1 MSISNFCVSESS
13 NSKFLE
19 DLEKETKIHAKD
31 LQIRL
36 NGLIEEELN
45 EEKRSLLFK
54 LEKHRIEQIEAFFQ
68 DNRSQSN
75 VLENQEDISGSDKD
89 EVDKNQKQT
98 NDEEECTIQFSK
110 FNPKGKKRGSLFA
123 TSLNSCIQNKFKRY
137 SAVQDKIGDTLSKM
151 GLQKWY
157 QGQQDT
163 NYLNL
168 EEFKDEKN
176 EEENSEANSLK
187 KEDLESDDSHEE
199 STFPEIQRSVQFAMI
214 KVIPLNN
221 HKLEFSENKLINLV
235 NLAKPNNGEEINKSC
250 QNKNEMN
257 GFFLIDSTGLSDFE
271 PSPKN
276 HIPLQTDCNIS
287 EPVKIQ
293 LSLNSIVEKNI
304 NSLFFNSTAKE
315 IMRVTADSLETA
327 YDVSF
332 QQNKVQV
339 KATSSK
345 IREKS
350 WCLPN
355 EIQLTLDSKN
365 QNQFKLQIQ
374 RGFFGAFV
382 NFPVESFNQ
391 KIRLEKGF
399 VCLLDF
405 KRGFLVSHVI
415 SKFEDKSRE
424 LIKLIE
430 HENTI
435 LVCGNLSPK
444 NNVQL
449 GNYLR
454 KQSEIPSCASS
465 CSSSFSVSSQKLR
478 KNFLRTIL
486 MERNVNGVVLTKI
499 KYLDRHRTFKS
510 EKSYFVFEIEIEN
523 QEIKCLFGN
532 LEGSFKFGKTEN
544 KKYESSGLT
553 KVCPFYSLNLE
564 FDFEIEFVDK
574 KDVFLRYLNT
584 EKKDNLICDFL
595 DVKNGE
601 INFQKC
607 NERKS
612 KMISRNINGFW
623 CQLVKFIDGEDF
635 FEGEFAIPISFG
647 CIFRVANFVFKV
659 EKKWF
664 QNAENLVKII

>member
-1 MSISNFCVSESS
+1 MSISNFCISESS

-19 DLEKETKIHAKD
+19 DLEKETKSHAKD

-75 VLENQEDISGSDKD
+75 VLENHGEISGSDKD
-89 EVDKNQKQT
+89 EVEKNQKQT
-98 NDEEECTIQFSK
+98 NEKEECTIQFSK
-110 FNPKGKKRGSLFA
+110 FNPKEKKRGSLFA
-123 TSLNSCIQNKFKRY
+123 TNLNSCIQNKFKRY

-157 QGQQDT
+157 HAQ
-163 NYLNL
+163 
-168 EEFKDEKN
+168 EEFKYEKN
-176 EEENSEANSLK
+176 EEENSEANSIK
-187 KEDLESDDSHEE
+187 KEDLESDDSDEE
-199 STFPEIQRSVQFAMI
+199 STLLEIQRGDQFAMI
-214 KVIPLNN
+214 KMVPLNN
-221 HKLEFSENKLINLV
+221 HKLEFSENKWINLV
-235 NLAKPNNGEEINKSC
+235 NLAKPNNGDEISESC
-250 QNKNEMN
+250 QNKNEMK
-257 GFFLIDSTGLSDFE
+257 GFFLIDSTGFSDFE

-276 HIPLQTDCNIS
+276 HISLQTNRNIP
-287 EPVKIQ
+287 ELVKIQ

-315 IMRVTADSLETA
+315 IMRVTADYLETA

-332 QQNKVQV
+332 QQNRVQV
-339 KATSSK
+339 KAKSSK
-345 IREKS
+345 VSEKS

-415 SKFEDKSRE
+415 SKLEDKSSE

-435 LVCGNLSPK
+435 FVCGNLSPK
-444 NNVQL
+444 NNVRL

-454 KQSEIPSCASS
+454 KQSETPSCASS
-465 CSSSFSVSSQKLR
+465 CSSNFSVSSQKL
-478 KNFLRTIL
+478 KQNFLRTIL
-486 MERNVNGVVLTKI
+486 MEKNVNGVVLTKI

-523 QEIKCLFGN
+523 PEIKCLFGN

-544 KKYESSGLT
+544 KKYENSGLA
-553 KVCPFYSLNLE
+553 KLCPFYSLNLE
-564 FDFEIEFVDK
+564 YDFEVEFVDK
-574 KDVFLRYLNT
+574 KDVFLRYLNP

-607 NERKS
+607 NGKKS
-612 KMISRNINGFW
+612 KMISMNVNGFW

-635 FEGEFAIPISFG
+635 FEGEFAVPISFG
-647 CIFRVANFVFKV
+647 CIFRIANFVFKV

-664 QNAENLVKII
+664 QNAKD